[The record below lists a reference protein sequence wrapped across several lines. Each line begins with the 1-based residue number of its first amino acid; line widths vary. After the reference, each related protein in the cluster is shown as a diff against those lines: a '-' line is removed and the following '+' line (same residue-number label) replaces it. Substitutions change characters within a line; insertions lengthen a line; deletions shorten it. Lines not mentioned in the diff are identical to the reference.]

1 MFFVLQCTVD
11 KSLRAVALKLL
22 EHVKIIT
29 NNYNGYLMDSFS
41 SYKWNINNKVNEKNA
56 YLDFLTR
63 PRLF

>member
-1 MFFVLQCTVD
+1 MD
-11 KSLRAVALKLL
+11 
-22 EHVKIIT
+22 II
-29 NNYNGYLMDSFS
+29 S